1 MSAPVL
7 WGIDP
12 EQVYRWTPS
21 EFRQLPAGWEAREA
35 AIRPTE
41 EGLKDPA
48 IVAKYESDLRDL
60 VREFMAVPR
69 APKPGSPILI
79 LAPMLESV
87 AFRLQSAR
95 TLYERNLFWARENL
109 AADVKTVK
117 DGPGSDQ
124 EKADK
129 IRDLERK
136 ATEENVR
143 RGIESYSEDLR
154 AEVLRA
160 SVKGWENFRI
170 PFGSNWIRAFA
181 KNPEWLNEL
190 FMDIVSGAAF
200 SEIEEEGFTLPRESA

>member
-95 TLYERNLFWARENL
+95 TLYERNLWWAKEHL
-109 AADVKTVK
+109 AADIERVKASESTEA
-117 DGPGSDQ
+117 
-124 EKADK
+124 EKQAK
-129 IRDLERK
+129 ITDLERK
-136 ATEENVR
+136 AVESNVR
-143 RGIESYSEDLR
+143 RGVESYSEELR

-160 SVKGWENFRI
+160 CVTGWENFRVK
-170 PFGSNWIRAFA
+170 FGPDWMKAFA
-181 KNPEWLNEL
+181 RNPGWLDEL
-190 FMDIVSGAAF
+190 FVDIVDGSAF
-200 SEIEEEGFTLPRESA
+200 SEIEQEGFTSPPGSV